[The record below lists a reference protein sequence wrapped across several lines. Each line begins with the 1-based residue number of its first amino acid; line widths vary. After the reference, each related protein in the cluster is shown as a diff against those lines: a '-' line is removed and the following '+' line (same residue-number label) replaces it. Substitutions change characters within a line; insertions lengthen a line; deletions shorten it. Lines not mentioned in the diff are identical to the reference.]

1 MPQHDSFAE
10 YLQSVPAAARPT
22 LRSLRRTIQAVVPA
36 ATATL
41 SYGIAAFRLDGR
53 LLLGIG
59 ATAQHCAIYLMSAKT
74 VRSCAELLADFDTSV
89 GTVRFPHRRP
99 PAPEIVRTLVETR
112 LAEQSQPAPKK
123 MKKTTEE

>member
-112 LAEQSQPAPKK
+112 LAEHSQPAPKNI
-123 MKKTTEE
+123 KKTTEE